1 MRQGN
6 IGVPANQPESEKK
19 RKSSLNPLDDPYPP
33 NKRLQSTFDF
43 DDISKTMV
51 EAAMQPH
58 QEP

>member
-19 RKSSLNPLDDPYPP
+19 RKSSFNPLDDPYPP
-33 NKRLQSTFDF
+33 NKPLQATFDF

-51 EAAMQPH
+51 EAAVQPH